1 MEDRRYIAVK
11 VSCLSGFELY
21 KLLLRLEE
29 GSIRVVDGV
38 YQFECCFFP
47 GIILYFAMDGQG
59 GLLLG
64 YPGSGDED
72 TVGTMICQIEML
84 AGYGDE
90 PCISINTTEEGKVTR
105 NRRNVHSGIIHADNQ
120 HVG

>member
-90 PCISINTTEEGKVTR
+90 PCISINTTEEVKSPEIGGMSILAIYPR
-105 NRRNVHSGIIHADNQ
+105 G
-120 HVG
+120 